1 MQQCRLC
8 PDRQCSLLRT
18 SPSCGTVLSDCVP
31 SGACSGRGLDQIN
44 RLRLASCPEHMTL
57 YLKTA
62 LTLALSNGQPI
73 LAGSVEEEIAFSKQN
88 PKYAQPSRLQ
98 MCTNTVFLRI

>member
-1 MQQCRLC
+1 M
-8 PDRQCSLLRT
+8 
-18 SPSCGTVLSDCVP
+18 LSDCVS
-31 SGACSGRGLDQIN
+31 SGACSGRGLGQIK
-44 RLRLASCPEHMTL
+44 RLRLASCPEHMTF

-62 LTLALSNGQPI
+62 LTLPLSNGQSF

-98 MCTNTVFLRI
+98 MCTDTVFLLM